1 MEGGN
6 LARCARELLRMFSID
21 AAFDGM
27 TTVHNGPVQHI
38 FHALAG
44 GKQNLTLD
52 QIDIRNHLWDRV
64 LDLNAGI
71 HFDEVKPSIL
81 IHEELDSAGVNVADI
96 RQSLTENSPDIFSQF
111 RRHLGGGRLLEQL
124 LMPPL
129 NRAFALAQAY
139 HIAVLIGQN
148 LEFNVARAF
157 DKLLHIKIAVAK
169 CCSRLGLR
177 SFEKCGKLF
186 FIADNAHAAPA
197 AAGRSLNDHW
207 KSNLPRPFQGLAF
220 ARENAL

>member
-1 MEGGN
+1 
-6 LARCARELLRMFSID
+6 MFSID

-52 QIDIRNHLWDRV
+52 QIDIRNHLCDRV

-129 NRAFALAQAY
+129 NRAFALAQARSEE
-139 HIAVLIGQN
+139 HTSELQSPDHLVCRLL
-148 LEFNVARAF
+148 LEKKKEQWQRT
-157 DKLLHIKIAVAK
+157 
-169 CCSRLGLR
+169 SR
-177 SFEKCGKLF
+177 
-186 FIADNAHAAPA
+186 P
-197 AAGRSLNDHW
+197 GR
-207 KSNLPRPFQGLAF
+207 
-220 ARENAL
+220 

>member
-1 MEGGN
+1 M
-6 LARCARELLRMFSID
+6 SIWSRVRFCLPPASAWKMCCTGPLCTVVMPSN
-21 AAFDGM
+21 AASM
-27 TTVHNGPVQHI
+27 LN
-38 FHALAG
+38 
-44 GKQNLTLD
+44 
-52 QIDIRNHLWDRV
+52 IRNHLCDRV